1 MTLDK
6 FNYLEI
12 LCEERNVTK
21 AAKRLFITQP
31 TLTVFL
37 NTLERNLGFKLFD
50 RTKNPIA
57 LTKSGKLYMEQM
69 RKLLYEEDKLVETIR
84 QMEQEKKPSPLALD
98 KFTVKCGVPLLF
110 NNYCSKNLI

>member
-1 MTLDK
+1 MWK
-6 FNYLEI
+6 FLLI
-12 LCEERNVTK
+12 STPRK
-21 AAKRLFITQP
+21 GLFITQP

-69 RKLLYEEDKLVETIR
+69 RKLLYEEDKLVEKVNNNVVLTEITIKILKVLGIIFVIGF
-84 QMEQEKKPSPLALD
+84 MMIEVI
-98 KFTVKCGVPLLF
+98 TYV
-110 NNYCSKNLI
+110 

>member
-37 NTLERNLGFKLFD
+37 NTLERNLGFKLFAPY
-50 RTKNPIA
+50 KE
-57 LTKSGKLYMEQM
+57 SHCSY
-69 RKLLYEEDKLVETIR
+69 
-84 QMEQEKKPSPLALD
+84 KKWKIVYGTNAKASL
-98 KFTVKCGVPLLF
+98 
-110 NNYCSKNLI
+110 

>member
-37 NTLERNLGFKLFD
+37 NTLERNLGFWFI
-50 RTKNPIA
+50 T
-57 LTKSGKLYMEQM
+57 
-69 RKLLYEEDKLVETIR
+69 
-84 QMEQEKKPSPLALD
+84 
-98 KFTVKCGVPLLF
+98 
-110 NNYCSKNLI
+110 